1 MKVDPRT
8 SQQSSPQ
15 GLRRP
20 RFSFFRFTCQ
30 TARDRDGPTRRQAG
44 EPSKFQASDP
54 DRTLGSPNISEVLRR
69 RDIAPRGGQRA
80 VWGLYSLAAGGLS
93 TPKPES
99 RDHKI
104 AASFALN
111 RDRLGPPI
119 RAATRRNDAKFS
131 RSSLWLRWA
140 GREWRGNRGIMCGVP
155 VTPHCGHIPRP
166 FFGVLV
172 GGVSSGVF
180 APGSRDQVTRPALP
194 EIG

>member
-93 TPKPES
+93 TPKTES
-99 RDHKI
+99 RGQKKTPFFLPH
-104 AASFALN
+104 S
-111 RDRLGPPI
+111 GPP
-119 RAATRRNDAKFS
+119 
-131 RSSLWLRWA
+131 
-140 GREWRGNRGIMCGVP
+140 
-155 VTPHCGHIPRP
+155 RP
-166 FFGVLV
+166 
-172 GGVSSGVF
+172 
-180 APGSRDQVTRPALP
+180 PT
-194 EIG
+194 